1 VYIVD
6 NDTTVN
12 ELKDLVKQ
20 FCEERNWDQF
30 HNPKDLAIGIITEAG
45 ELLDIFRFKGD
56 DEITQMMIN
65 PEKRTAIGEELADVL
80 YFVLRFAQMN
90 NFDLSDQLAR
100 KIEKNNERYPVNKSR
115 NSNKKYNE
123 I

>member
-56 DEITQMMIN
+56 DEITQMMN
-65 PEKRTAIGEELADVL
+65 ESEKRTAIGDELADVL

-90 NFDLSDQLAR
+90 NFDLSYELER
-100 KIEKNNERYPVNKSR
+100 KIEKNNTRYPVKKSR
-115 NSNKKYNE
+115 DSNKKYNE